1 MATKIVRNIP
11 PHVAKVLDEMAR
23 ESGASTE
30 SFIRAQLVALVGER
44 KPMDKKLN
52 CEFCDQ
58 EVNVSS
64 KQQERASGNV
74 AFKRVGVKNP
84 RKFYCASCTDDGS
97 GYPSSKF
104 EQA

>member
-1 MATKIVRNIP
+1 MATKIVRNLP
-11 PHVAKVLDEMAR
+11 PHVARALDEMAR
-23 ESGASTE
+23 ESRVSTE
-30 SFIRAQLVALVGER
+30 SFIRAQLIALVGER
-44 KPMDKKLN
+44 KPMDKKLY
-52 CEFCDQ
+52 CEYCDQ
-58 EVNVSS
+58 EVHVSS

-84 RKFYCASCTDDGS
+84 RKYYCATCTDDGS